1 MNAIRL
7 EPMLPW
13 PLLLGLAAVCV
24 LALLPA
30 AWRRARGVWLRALAF
45 AVILA
50 TLAGPVL
57 LHEDQRYLPDI
68 ALLVTDHTGSMGIR
82 GRAAVAEAARA
93 RIEAEARRIPGLV
106 LREAVVPPGGNG
118 TRLFESVGQ
127 ALADIPPGRLAGVV
141 AITDGQVHDRPARAL
156 GAPLQVLIPAR
167 GEEVDRRLRVVEA
180 PPYGIVGQTAT
191 IRVVVEDLGA
201 HDDGTPVTV
210 TLRRDGEAPGTV
222 DALVGRKLDIDVP
235 IRAVGPSLLELSA
248 AALPGEV
255 SAVNNRAVV
264 QINGVRDRLHVLL
277 VSGQP
282 NQGERAW
289 RRLLKA
295 DPSVDLV
302 HFTILRLPDRD
313 DMTPLNELALIA
325 FPTRELFQEKI
336 NDFDLIILDRFEDRG
351 ILPVQY
357 LENIADFVRRGGG
370 LLLTAGPEFAGT
382 GSLQNTPLGDVLP
395 VHVPGDG
402 GVTETPFRPALTAAG
417 RAHPVTAGLVGASGP
432 NWGPWYRALASDQ
445 TEGEV
450 LMSGPDGHPLLVLDH
465 REQGRVAVLL
475 SDQIWLW
482 ARGEDGGG
490 PQAELLRRVSHW
502 LMKEPDLE
510 EERLTAS
517 IEGGTLHVDRR
528 TLAAATSVEATVT
541 APDGTVRSL
550 RLAPAGDGHEAGS
563 MPAAGEGIWR
573 VRAAGAQAFAA
584 AAAADPLEEADL
596 RATASVLAAGHR
608 GVERQRH
615 VCRAGRRAVAAD
627 GVGGCGDA
635 RGRMDRVAGQPGARD
650 DRGDGNGTGA
660 AARVAAAAARDG
672 GAGVVARRPG
682 VTSKMV
688 APVATV
694 GYCSGQPG
702 IMT

>member
-1 MNAIRL
+1 MSAVRF

-13 PLLLGLAAVCV
+13 PLLAGLAAVCV
-24 LALLPA
+24 VALLPA
-30 AWRRARGVWLRALAF
+30 VWRRARGAWLRALAF

-57 LHEDQRYLPDI
+57 QHEDQRFLPDI
-68 ALLVTDHTGSMGIR
+68 ALLVTDHSGSMGIR
-82 GRAAVAEAARA
+82 GRGAIAEAARTK
-93 RIEAEARRIPGLV
+93 IEAEARQVPGLV

-118 TRLFESVGQ
+118 TRLFEAAGQ
-127 ALADIPPGRLAGVV
+127 ALADIPPGRLAGVI

-156 GAPLQVLIPAR
+156 GAPLQVLIPAA

-180 PPYGIVGQTAT
+180 PPYGIVGQNAT

-201 HDDGTPVTV
+201 HDDGTPVTL
-210 TLRRDGEAPGTV
+210 TLRRDGEPPGTV

-235 IRAVGPSLLELSA
+235 IRAVGASLLELSA

-370 LLLTAGPEFAGT
+370 LLLTAGPEFAGV

-402 GVTETPFRPALTAAG
+402 GVMETPFRPALTAMG
-417 RAHPVTAGLVGASGP
+417 RAHPVTAGLAGASGAAE
-432 NWGPWYRALASDQ
+432 WGPWYRALASDQ
-445 TEGEV
+445 TQGEV

-465 REQGRVAVLL
+465 RDQGRVAVLL

-517 IEGGTLHVDRR
+517 IENGVLHVDRR
-528 TLAAATSVEATVT
+528 TLAAAGPVEATVT
-541 APDGTVRSL
+541 APDGMVRGLTL
-550 RLAPAGDGHEAGS
+550 RPAGDGHEAGS
-563 MPAAGEGIWR
+563 LAAAGEGIWR
-573 VRAAGAQAFAA
+573 VRAAGASAFAA
-584 AAAADPLEEADL
+584 AAPADPLEEADL
-596 RATASVLAAGHR
+596 RATAGVLAPIVRASGGSASFLVPDGAPSLRMVGADATAHGDGWIGLR
-608 GVERQRH
+608 ANRAHVTTGVTETAL
-615 VCRAGRRAVAAD
+615 VPPLGSLLLLLGVAAL
-627 GVGGCGDA
+627 A
-635 RGRMDRVAGQPGARD
+635 WWREGRA
-650 DRGDGNGTGA
+650 
-660 AARVAAAAARDG
+660 
-672 GAGVVARRPG
+672 
-682 VTSKMV
+682 
-688 APVATV
+688 
-694 GYCSGQPG
+694 
-702 IMT
+702 